1 MKYLLTIHTDEN
13 ADKNASPEEQQKVFA
28 AYMAY
33 TEAMKKAGV
42 WLGGEALQPTE
53 TGTRVRVEADKP
65 RVVDGP
71 FTETK
76 EVLGGYYLMEVKS
89 KEEAVEW
96 AKRCPASSHGTVE
109 VRPIWEFG

>member
-1 MKYLLTIHTDEN
+1 MRYLLSIYSDEK
-13 ADKNASPEEQQKVFA
+13 ADRNQTPEQQQA
-28 AYMAY
+28 SYGEWMAY

-42 WLGGEALQPTE
+42 WIAGDALQPTD
-53 TGTRVRVEADKP
+53 TGTKVQVRSGKSS
-65 RVVDGP
+65 VVDGP

-89 KEEAVEW
+89 KEEAIEW
-96 AKRCPASSHGTVE
+96 AKRCPGAQNGTIE

>member
-13 ADKNASPEEQQKVFA
+13 ADKTAAPEEQQKIFA

-42 WLGGEALQPTE
+42 WLGGEALQATD
-53 TGTRVRVEADKP
+53 TGSRVRMDAGKAH
-65 RVVDGP
+65 VVDGP

-96 AKRCPASSHGTVE
+96 AKRCPAAAHGTVE
-109 VRPIWEFG
+109 VRPIWDFG